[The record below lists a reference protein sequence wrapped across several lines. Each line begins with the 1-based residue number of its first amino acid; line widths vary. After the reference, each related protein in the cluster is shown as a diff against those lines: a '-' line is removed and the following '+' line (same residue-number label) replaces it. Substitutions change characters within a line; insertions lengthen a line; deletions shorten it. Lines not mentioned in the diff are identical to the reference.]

1 MKIKLT
7 LPLIALGFIG
17 IMGIYFLINPSYEK
31 SIEAK
36 YYYET
41 GDYKEAYS
49 LAQEAFSMD
58 VYNRMAAT
66 IMAQSTIALKYVE
79 YINQAKKY
87 LADINKM
94 ATQESISDPDRARIK
109 LMSEIVTDS
118 YVKLAPSI
126 ITDTDL
132 VRQAK
137 KYHDDFEQLLE
148 KVSK

>member
-1 MKIKLT
+1 MKT
-7 LPLIALGFIG
+7 RYTFPLIAVGFIAM
-17 IMGIYFLINPSYEK
+17 MGIYFLINPSYEK

-36 YYYET
+36 YYYEI

-49 LAQEAFSMD
+49 LAQEAFGMD

-66 IMAQSTIALKYVE
+66 IMAQSKTSLKYVD
-79 YINQAKKY
+79 YINQAKEY
-87 LADINKM
+87 LKEINAM
-94 ATQESISDPDRARIK
+94 ATQESISDADRAKIK

-126 ITDTDL
+126 ITDSEL
-132 VRQAK
+132 VNQAK
-137 KYHDDFEQLLE
+137 KYHDDFEKLLE